1 MEWLEQLKATDPDT
15 YEFMKKELGR
25 QRDGLEMI
33 PSENFT
39 SLAVMQAMGSVLTNK
54 YSEGYPGH
62 RFYGGNEYIDE
73 IEKLAVERAKKL
85 FNVPYANVQPY
96 SGSPANLAVYFA
108 VCKPGETIMGLNLS
122 DGGHLTHG
130 FKASITGQVF
140 RSVPYHVKKDGYI
153 DFDEV
158 RKLVAENKPKLI
170 WVGYTAYPRAF
181 PFREFGEIADS
192 EGAYLAA
199 DISHISGL
207 VVGGAHE
214 SPVPYAHIITT
225 TTHKTLRGP
234 RGAMIMVTGKG
245 LGKDPELADKMD
257 KIIIPGMQGGPHNHV
272 TAGIAV
278 ALAEAAKPEFAAYAK
293 QIVSNADALA
303 RSLVKNGITLVTGGT
318 DTHLILIDLSPIGK
332 GMGIFAQEALDAA
345 GITANKN
352 TVPNDP
358 SNPFYPSGV
367 RLGTPALT
375 TRGMKEHEMEEIGKL
390 IAEVI
395 GEIKR
400 YKMPENK
407 DERQRYLA
415 DFRREIKENRN
426 LQEVRKKVLELCG
439 KFPLYSGF
447 EF

>member
-1 MEWLEQLKATDPDT
+1 MEWFEQLKAADPDT

-25 QRDGLEMI
+25 QRNGLEMI

-140 RSVPYHVKKDGYI
+140 RSVPYHVNKDGYI

-158 RKLVAENKPKLI
+158 KKLVAENKPKLI
-170 WVGYTAYPRAF
+170 WVGYTAYPRRF

-192 EGAYLAA
+192 AGAYLAA

-234 RGAMIMVTGKG
+234 RGAMIMVTEKG

-367 RLGTPALT
+367 RIGTPALT

-395 GEIKR
+395 DEIKR

-407 DERQRYLA
+407 EERQKYLA
-415 DFRREIKENRN
+415 DSRSEIKANRN
-426 LQEVRKKVLELCG
+426 LQEIRKKVLELCG

>member
-1 MEWLEQLKATDPDT
+1 MEWFEQLKAADPDT

-25 QRDGLEMI
+25 QRNGLEMI

-140 RSVPYHVKKDGYI
+140 RSVPYHVNKDGYI

-158 RKLVAENKPKLI
+158 KKLVAENKPKLI
-170 WVGYTAYPRAF
+170 WVGYTAYPRRF

-192 EGAYLAA
+192 AGAYLAA

-234 RGAMIMVTGKG
+234 RGAMIMVTEKG

-395 GEIKR
+395 DEIKR

-407 DERQRYLA
+407 EERQKYLA
-415 DFRREIKENRN
+415 DFRSEIKANRN
-426 LQEVRKKVLELCG
+426 LQEIRKKVLELCG